1 VVQIATVIG
10 SANDVRLVRES
21 GMHQVFD
28 AVGLT
33 VPVHVISC
41 HRNPT
46 ELDRFCR
53 EVPVDIYIAAA
64 GLAAGLPGAI
74 AAVTSMRRVVIGV
87 PLDDYG
93 IDSVIRLP
101 SGVPVLTAGVG
112 KAGLRNAAIA
122 ACQVA
127 ALTDPQIAE
136 RLVGY
141 FDQVARTPQFDI
153 QLADA

>member
-1 VVQIATVIG
+1 MQIATVIG
-10 SANDVRLVRES
+10 SDSDVRLVRES
-21 GMHQVFD
+21 GMHEVFD
-28 AVGLT
+28 AVGVS

-53 EVPVDIYIAAA
+53 DVPVDIYIAAA

-74 AAVTSMRRVVIGV
+74 TAATSMRRVVIGV

-101 SGVPVLTAGVG
+101 GGVPVLTAGVG

-122 ACQVA
+122 ACQIA
-127 ALTDPQIAE
+127 ALTDPEIAE
-136 RLVGY
+136 GLADYLGRVARRPRFDVRLV
-141 FDQVARTPQFDI
+141 
-153 QLADA
+153 DA